1 MYKGIQKINREKL
14 QVASGGFNFPLNI
27 PAIQKPSK
35 LEVDS
40 LLVVKN
46 SDFYHYISVC
56 ASGSSKA
63 SGKPPRAGPS
73 CPDKPYRNEVP
84 VDINIREVPTV
95 DYMLSQVVCPKS

>member
-14 QVASGGFNFPLNI
+14 QVTSGGFNFPLNI

-46 SDFYHYISVC
+46 SDLYHYISVC
-56 ASGSSKA
+56 
-63 SGKPPRAGPS
+63 
-73 CPDKPYRNEVP
+73 V
-84 VDINIREVPTV
+84 
-95 DYMLSQVVCPKS
+95 